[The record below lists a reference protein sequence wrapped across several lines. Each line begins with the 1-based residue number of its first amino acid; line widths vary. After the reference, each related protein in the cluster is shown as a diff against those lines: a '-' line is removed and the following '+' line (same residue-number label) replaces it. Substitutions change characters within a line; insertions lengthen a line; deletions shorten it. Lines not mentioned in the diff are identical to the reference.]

1 MPSYYARNIC
11 TCAGDVNP
19 VEEQNRING
28 VTRISGGL
36 EVSRTANAMVT
47 VTENTIDE
55 SVAAVAI
62 KGSGNLRKKGS
73 GGASY
78 AAYLARKMGSI
89 KCC

>member
-1 MPSYYARNIC
+1 MPSYYARNLC
-11 TCAGDVNP
+11 TCAGDLNP

-28 VTRISGGL
+28 VTRVSGGL
-36 EVSRTANAMVT
+36 EIARTANAMVN

-55 SVAAVAI
+55 SAPAVAI

-78 AAYLARKMGSI
+78 AAYLARKTGKI
-89 KCC
+89 GCC